1 MTFAEIKQIA
11 IEHGVR
17 VVGVKKIDI
26 VRAIQKKEGNI
37 PCFASGK
44 VTECGQTHH
53 CLWTAACE

>member
-11 IEHGVR
+11 VEHGIR

-26 VRAIQKKEGNI
+26 VRTIQKQEGNT

-44 VTECGQTHH
+44 AAECGQPN
-53 CLWTAACE
+53 CLWAAACE

>member
-26 VRAIQKKEGNI
+26 VRAIQKQEGNI
-37 PCFASGK
+37 SCFASGK
-44 VTECGQTHH
+44 ASECGQTH